1 MYDVVPEFRAGVH
14 VGDVTV
20 GEIGVIKKD
29 IAMSG
34 DTMNTTA
41 RIRTACSELNHKFI
55 VSKTFAEL
63 IDLKDWQIEELG
75 VIDLKGKK
83 DGVELVALKI

>member
-1 MYDVVPEFRAGVH
+1 M
-14 VGDVTV
+14 

-41 RIRTACSELNHKFI
+41 RIRSACSELNKKFI
-55 VSKTFAEL
+55 VSKDFTDQSSFEDFQVESL
-63 IDLKDWQIEELG
+63 GMIE
-75 VIDLKGKK
+75 LKGKTK
-83 DGVELVALKI
+83 EIELFYLKI